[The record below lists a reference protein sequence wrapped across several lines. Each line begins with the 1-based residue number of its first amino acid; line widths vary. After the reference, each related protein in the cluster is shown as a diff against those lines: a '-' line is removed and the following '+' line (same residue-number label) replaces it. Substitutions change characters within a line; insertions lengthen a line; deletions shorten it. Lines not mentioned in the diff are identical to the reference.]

1 MRKLRIA
8 LVILLLLAFMAASH
22 AATASLISQ
31 GEMGNIGK
39 SRATMEGIQK
49 KMANSSSDIARQY
62 GLLDAYA
69 KYMARQSMDN
79 ATRSISASQSM
90 GSITPPTTAGYGMPL
105 QGIGDAIK
113 ALGSIE
119 ISIKAPV
126 TIARSINIPRL
137 AIL

>member
-1 MRKLRIA
+1 
-8 LVILLLLAFMAASH
+8 
-22 AATASLISQ
+22 
-31 GEMGNIGK
+31 
-39 SRATMEGIQK
+39 
-49 KMANSSSDIARQY
+49 
-62 GLLDAYA
+62 
-69 KYMARQSMDN
+69 MARQSMDN

-90 GSITPPTTAGYGMPL
+90 GAITPPATAGYGMPL

-126 TIARSINIPRL
+126 TIARSISIPRL

>member
-8 LVILLLLAFMAASH
+8 LAILLLLAFMAASH

-39 SRATMEGIQK
+39 SRATTEGIQK

-79 ATRSISASQSM
+79 AMRSVSSSQSM
-90 GSITPPTTAGYGMPL
+90 GVEPPATAGYGMPL

-126 TIARSINIPRL
+126 TIARSISIPRL